1 MYGKKINADDLRLIS
16 SVTDYIRCNRGS
28 TEEERERERERERKR
43 ESKKN
48 IYTLKHASVTYTWRC
63 DLDKR

>member
-28 TEEERERERERERKR
+28 TEEEREREREREKER
-43 ESKKN
+43 EQEK
-48 IYTLKHASVTYTWRC
+48 YLYA
-63 DLDKR
+63 